1 VIFHYWLPLC
11 SAIGEIAKAIGIK
24 VSVIVRDDSD
34 IASTVYN
41 MTAAIF
47 TIKQRLIND
56 DRNREANS
64 LC

>member
-1 VIFHYWLPLC
+1 MTFHYWLALC
-11 SAIGEIAKAIGIK
+11 SSIGEIAKAIGIK

-41 MTAAIF
+41 MNAAIF

>member
-1 VIFHYWLPLC
+1 VTFHYWLPLC

-56 DRNREANS
+56 DRNREVNS